1 MRNKI
6 LITGSNGLLGQK
18 LIQFFSLHSDY
29 NVIGC
34 SRGEN
39 RITSVDNFTY
49 FSVDI
54 TDNNIFSEILNTV
67 KPSIIINCAA
77 MTNVDLCEEKK
88 EECDK
93 INVDVVNNITTFCK
107 ENNTKFI
114 HLSTDFIFDG
124 KKGYYKEDD
133 VPNPVNYYGKSKL
146 KSEIIIKGNLTNYAI
161 IRTIL
166 VYGTTENT
174 NRGNIVSWVKNNLEA
189 EKEIN
194 VVNDQLRMPT
204 LVDDLV
210 KAIALILQK
219 DAVGVFHISSN
230 ELLSIYETALLVA
243 DVFDLDVNK
252 ITSIPTSKLNQP
264 AKRPFRTGFD
274 LKKSELVLGFKPKSF
289 KEQLLQ
295 FKEELK

>member
-1 MRNKI
+1 MQNKI

-18 LIQFFSLHSDY
+18 LIQFFSQQSDY

-39 RITSVDNFTY
+39 RITSIDNFTY
-49 FSVDI
+49 YNVDI
-54 TDNNIFSEILNTV
+54 TDKNKFTEILHAE

-88 EECDK
+88 EECDN
-93 INVDVVNNITTFCK
+93 INVDVLKNMVLFCK
-107 ENNTKFI
+107 KNNTKLI

-124 KKGYYKEDD
+124 NKGFYKEEDT
-133 VPNPVNYYGKSKL
+133 PNPVNYYGESKL
-146 KSEIIIKGNLTNYAI
+146 KSENIIVENLTNYAI

-189 EKEIN
+189 GKKIN
-194 VVNDQLRMPT
+194 VVNDQFRMPT
-204 LVDDLV
+204 LVDDLL
-210 KAIALILQK
+210 KAIALIVQK
-219 DAVGVFHISSN
+219 DAVGIFHISSN
-230 ELLSIYETALLVA
+230 ELLSIYEIALLVA
-243 DVFDLDVNK
+243 DAYKLNTQQ
-252 ITSIPTSKLNQP
+252 ITAIPSSKLNQK
-264 AKRPFRTGFD
+264 AKRPLKTGFN
-274 LKKSELVLGFKPKSF
+274 LHKSESVLGFKPKSF